1 METSDFLQDE
11 ARRCRD
17 TAARARSK
25 DDREFWL
32 NLASRWEILQRIR
45 ERGTAKVETDNVVHP
60 HFRKRNRA
68 A

>member
-17 TAARARSK
+17 NAARARSK
-25 DDREFWL
+25 EDREFWL
-32 NLASRWEILQRIR
+32 NLASRWEMLQQAR
-45 ERGTAKVETDNVVHP
+45 ERETAKVETDNVVHP
-60 HFRKRNRA
+60 YFRKRNRA